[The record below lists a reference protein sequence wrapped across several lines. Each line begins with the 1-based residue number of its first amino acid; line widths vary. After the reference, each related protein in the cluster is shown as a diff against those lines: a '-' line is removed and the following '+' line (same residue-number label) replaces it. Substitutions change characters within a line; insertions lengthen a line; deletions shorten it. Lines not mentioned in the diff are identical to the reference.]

1 MLKSI
6 ELNSHIRNRLAEY
19 LKGRGMDFQTAMQ
32 EEKRQQRNRRHR
44 PQRFA
49 HSGPQT
55 VFRTKNAEVFLGK
68 AGFDCRLHQPPDAGI
83 GG

>member
-6 ELNSHIRNRLAEY
+6 EFNSHIRNRLAAY
-19 LKGRGMDFQTAMQ
+19 LKGRGLDFQTAMR
-32 EEKRQQRNRRHR
+32 EEKGNKEI
-44 PQRFA
+44 A
-49 HSGPQT
+49 AIVHSGLPTRPQT

>member
-6 ELNSHIRNRLAEY
+6 EFNSHIRNRLAAY
-19 LKGRGMDFQTAMQ
+19 LKGRGLDFQTAMR
-32 EEKRQQRNRRHR
+32 EEKGNKEI
-44 PQRFA
+44 A
-49 HSGPQT
+49 AIVHSGLPTLVRKLYSEQKMQK
-55 VFRTKNAEVFLGK
+55 FFLGK

>member
-6 ELNSHIRNRLAEY
+6 EFNSRIRNRLAAY
-19 LKGRGMDFQTAMQ
+19 LKGRGLDFQTAMR
-32 EEKRQQRNRRHR
+32 EEKGNKEI
-44 PQRFA
+44 A
-49 HSGPQT
+49 AIVHSGLPTLVRKLYSEQ
-55 VFRTKNAEVFLGK
+55 KNAEVFLGK